1 MYVRRCVDGCGGM
14 ASSGVVFEARVLVV
28 GRAEGRAVVL
38 DEPLSFWGGL
48 DPGTGRVID
57 RRHPQVGTEV
67 AGRILVMPS
76 GRGSSSS
83 SSVLAEAIR
92 LGSAPAGIILR
103 EPDGIVALGAI
114 VARELYGAV
123 LPVVAL
129 DSRNYEML
137 RSGAAIRID
146 GRTVSVFE
154 GD

>member
-1 MYVRRCVDGCGGM
+1 MP
-14 ASSGVVFEARVLVV
+14 SSGAVFEARALVA
-28 GRAEGRAVVL
+28 GRAEGRAVIL
-38 DEPLSFWGGL
+38 DEPLSLWGGL
-48 DPGTGRVID
+48 DPATGRVID
-57 RRHPQVGTEV
+57 RRHPQVGTEL

-92 LGSAPAGIILR
+92 VGTAPAGIVLR

-123 LPVVAL
+123 VPVVAL
-129 DSRNYEML
+129 DARRYGTL
-137 RSGAAIRID
+137 RPGAAIRID
-146 GRTVSVFE
+146 GQTLTIRFE